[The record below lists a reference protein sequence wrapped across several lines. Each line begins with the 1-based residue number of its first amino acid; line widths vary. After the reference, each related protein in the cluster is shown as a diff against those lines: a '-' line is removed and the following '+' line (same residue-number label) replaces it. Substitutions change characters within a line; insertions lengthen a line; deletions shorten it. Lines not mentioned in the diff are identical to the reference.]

1 MKCFLFR
8 LWQWSWGFPQNLLG
22 FLLMLYHRR
31 APRSTYRDCVV
42 IHWSGSGSMSLG
54 MFLFLG
60 NTHDRRVLVHEFGH
74 SVQSMLLGPLYLPV
88 IGIPSFIW
96 CNLPPFRKLRKEK
109 GVSYY
114 RFYPESSANFLGNLV
129 TKEDCDLI

>member
-1 MKCFLFR
+1 
-8 LWQWSWGFPQNLLG
+8 
-22 FLLMLYHRR
+22 
-31 APRSTYRDCVV
+31 
-42 IHWSGSGSMSLG
+42 

-60 NTHDRRVLVHEFGH
+60 NKHDRRVLVHEFGH
-74 SVQSMLLGPLYLPV
+74 SVQSMLLGLLYLPV